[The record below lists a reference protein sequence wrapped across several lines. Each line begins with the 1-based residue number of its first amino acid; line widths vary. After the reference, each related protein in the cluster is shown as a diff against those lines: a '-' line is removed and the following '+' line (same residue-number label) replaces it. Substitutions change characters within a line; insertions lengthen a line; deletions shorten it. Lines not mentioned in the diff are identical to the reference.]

1 MSEAPSFGSDEPYLR
16 QAADSPASLMTPERK
31 TADFAGIFNVP
42 TAVGAVVREFR
53 SCEFSTLARDG
64 TPVTWPTLPFFDH
77 ARRRFL
83 ITCSIG
89 LAQKAFNVRRDGRVA
104 MLFSNPTGSGLSS
117 PPLVLIQGDA
127 EAPEDLT
134 PPADG
139 YIERAQ
145 LVFER
150 QPVGIT
156 MIAVMPGPLRKLAE
170 WYGWRIFIYVRPRRI
185 RWWPDGDLDRPCGE
199 VVT

>member
-1 MSEAPSFGSDEPYLR
+1 
-16 QAADSPASLMTPERK
+16 MTTTERVA
-31 TADFAGIFNVP
+31 ADFAEVFGVP
-42 TAVGAVVREFR
+42 AVVGAVVREFR

-64 TPVTWPTLPFFDH
+64 TPVTWPTMPFFDPTN
-77 ARRRFL
+77 RRFL

-104 MLFSNPTGSGLSS
+104 MLFSNPTGSGLASS
-117 PPLVLIQGDA
+117 PLVLIQGDA

-134 PPADG
+134 PLAEGFMD
-139 YIERAQ
+139 RAQ

-156 MIAVMPGPLRKLAE
+156 MIGVMPGPIRKLVD
-170 WYGWRIFIYVRPRRI
+170 WYGWRIFIHVRPRRI
-185 RWWPDGDLDRPCGE
+185 RWWSDGDDERSYGE
-199 VVT
+199 VVV

>member
-1 MSEAPSFGSDEPYLR
+1 MTTLGVPS
-16 QAADSPASLMTPERK
+16 
-31 TADFAGIFNVP
+31 DFATVFGVAP
-42 TAVGAVVREFR
+42 EVGAVVREFR

-77 ARRRFL
+77 AQRRFL

-104 MLFSNPTGSGLSS
+104 MLFSNPTGSGLLS
-117 PPLVLIQGDA
+117 PPLVLIQGNA

-134 PPADG
+134 PPAEG
-139 YIERAQ
+139 FIERAQ

-156 MIAVMPGPLRKLAE
+156 MIGVMPGPIRKLAD
-170 WYGWRIFIYVRPRRI
+170 WYGWRIFIHVRPRRV
-185 RWWPDGDLDRPCGE
+185 RWWWPDGDHERPYGE
-199 VVT
+199 AVV

>member
-1 MSEAPSFGSDEPYLR
+1 
-16 QAADSPASLMTPERK
+16 MTTTERIA
-31 TADFAGIFNVP
+31 TDFAEIFGVP
-42 TAVGAVVREFR
+42 PSVGAVVREFR

-64 TPVTWPTLPFFDH
+64 TPVTWPTLPFFDNVNH
-77 ARRRFL
+77 RFL

-104 MLFSNPTGSGLSS
+104 MRFSSGTGGGLDS

-127 EAPEDLT
+127 EAPDDLT
-134 PPADG
+134 PVVEG
-139 YIERAQ
+139 FVERAQ

-156 MIAVMPGPLRKLAE
+156 MIGAMPAPIRKLAD
-170 WYGWRIFIYVRPRRI
+170 WYGWRISIHVRPRRI
-185 RWWPDGDLDRPCGE
+185 RWWPDGDHERPYGE
-199 VVT
+199 VVL